1 MSYISLFKKQNKF
14 IQMKKY
20 PIILS
25 VILFFSVGSINAQ
38 NNNALIQEDLI
49 MYDRIPLDSSHYTTG
64 EDEYSIFYRKLF
76 FKNKNISKI
85 NIKKLIIKHLLK
97 PETVVFEDYIPYE
110 NDLYKNLMPVK
121 YSTEDIRKQLGECT
135 DTIMTFDP
143 DIEEFTE
150 TIIQNKIDTTEINGI
165 IFYDKWIFDE
175 NKFKMYKEVT
185 AFSPVRNY
193 FRPDDLGKIMP
204 LYKLVAWF
212 VFEPYK
218 NKKEMKNSVKR
229 MKLISEVTYEYYIN
243 NVELEIYRINE
254 DLMQGLQ
261 LEKNL
266 KKQGCEYWTSY
277 AKEKFKHLII
287 DDVISRKRKG
297 FDFQTL
303 KLLETEK
310 CKKRIGIFT
319 DSIYSPNIETGE
331 FTVNTFERQLDYS
344 EIKSFIFIEN
354 WYVDEITLRIKK
366 EVLGVAP
373 VRTYYK
379 EDDYNSEKPQ
389 KIIPFVV
396 YFN

>member
-1 MSYISLFKKQNKF
+1 
-14 IQMKKY
+14 MKKH

-25 VILFFSVGSINAQ
+25 VILIFSVGSINAQ

-49 MYDRIPLDSSHYTTG
+49 MYDRIPFDSSHYTSG
-64 EDEYSIFYRKLF
+64 ENEYSIFYRKLF
-76 FKNKNISKI
+76 FENKNISKI
-85 NIKKLIIKHLLK
+85 NIKKLIIEYLLK
-97 PETVVFEDYIPYE
+97 PETAVFEDYIPYE
-110 NDLYKNLMPVK
+110 NYLYKNLTAVK
-121 YSTEDIRKQLGECT
+121 YSTEDIRKQLGEYT
-135 DTIMTFDP
+135 DTIMTFDQ

-150 TIIQNKIDTTEINGI
+150 TIIQNEIDTNEINGI

-175 NKFKMYKEVT
+175 NKFKMFKEVT

-229 MKLISEVTYEYYIN
+229 MKLFNKVTYEYYIN
-243 NVELEIYRINE
+243 NVELEMYRIN
-254 DLMQGLQ
+254 DDIIQGLQ
-261 LEKNL
+261 LEECL
-266 KKQGCEYWTSY
+266 EKQGCAYWTSHT
-277 AKEKFKHLII
+277 KEKFKHLII
-287 DDVISRKRKG
+287 DDVISGKRKG
-297 FDFQTL
+297 FDFHTL

-331 FTVNTFERQLDYS
+331 FTVNIFERQLDYS

-379 EDDYNSEKPQ
+379 EDDYNLEKPQ

-396 YFN
+396 FFN